1 MPTFQ
6 GRRFKVAINTGY
18 EGSGSA
24 AENGE
29 VFEHA
34 SRMVEEAKAFGS
46 ALSSKASD
54 LSEALDLRGRVQRHP
69 LGMVLA
75 AAGVGYVLG
84 GGLFSATTGR
94 LVRVGMRLALVP
106 LLKSQIASFSGD
118 VGQAGRSSS

>member
-1 MPTFQ
+1 MPTFVA
-6 GRRFKVAINTGY
+6 GGSKVAINTGY
-18 EGSGSA
+18 EGG

-69 LGMVLA
+69 IGMVLA
-75 AAGVGYVLG
+75 AVGVGYVLG

-94 LVRVGMRLALVP
+94 LMKIGMRLALVP
-106 LLKSQIASFSGD
+106 LIKSQIANFSGD
-118 VGQAGRSSS
+118 VGSAGRSPG